1 MLYKVELQTTAGKA
15 IRKVVDALDTEDAL
29 TVARK
34 GVQSLKDGGTVTN
47 FLPEELADARAV
59 TAAWI
64 GK

>member
-1 MLYKVELQTTAGKA
+1 MLYKVELQTNAGKS
-15 IRKVVDALDTEDAL
+15 IRKVVDALDAEDAL

-34 GVQSLKDGGTVTN
+34 GEQNLKDGGSVVN

-59 TAAWI
+59 TNAWI